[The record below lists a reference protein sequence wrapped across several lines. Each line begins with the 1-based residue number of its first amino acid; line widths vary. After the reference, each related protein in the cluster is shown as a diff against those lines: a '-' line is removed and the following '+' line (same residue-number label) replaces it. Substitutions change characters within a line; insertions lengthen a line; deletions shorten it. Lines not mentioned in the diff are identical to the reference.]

1 VTVTAIPRGK
11 GAATDVPV
19 KDSDK
24 INHNWH
30 LSKRETTTGPSVGF
44 DKIRDG
50 KQTGCVR
57 TQSQVNVAASS

>member
-19 KDSDK
+19 KDSNK

-30 LSKRETTTGPSVGF
+30 LSKRETTTGQSMSF
-44 DKIRDG
+44 DKIRES
-50 KQTGCVR
+50 KQKRCIR
-57 TQSQVNVAASS
+57 IQSQVNVAAST